1 MWGAYSQASLLGL
14 PLHSRTRACRVCRR
28 CSRDRG
34 AAEGRA
40 GPRGCAAA
48 ALARLHPPG
57 GPGPGQAAPRGG
69 ALPVPDHTLGSQLPR
84 VPAQH
89 SAHIARNLG
98 AVAQCTRVH
107 SAHLCACGALRLLS
121 SSQAR
126 RLVAADAGR
135 LLHPFAPGRLVQE
148 CVAWLPLQAPGSG
161 TGDVRQALKYD
172 PDCTDARQQFNRL
185 KKLHKQKSKVR
196 PHANRVPPL

>member
-1 MWGAYSQASLLGL
+1 MWGAHSRA
-14 PLHSRTRACRVCRR
+14 PLRNLHLRSRTRACCTCRR

-57 GPGPGQAAPRGG
+57 GPGPGQTPPRGG
-69 ALPVPDHTLGSQLPR
+69 ALPVPNHTLGSQLPR
-84 VPAQH
+84 SPTQH
-89 SAHIARNLG
+89 SARVARILG
-98 AVAQCTRVH
+98 AVAQCTRAH
-107 SAHLCACGALRLLS
+107 SARFCACGAPRPLS
-121 SSQAR
+121 SSQAQR
-126 RLVAADAGR
+126 MFAADAGR
-135 LLHPFAPGRLVQE
+135 RLHPFAARAA
-148 CVAWLPLQAPGSG
+148 CAAWLPLQAPGSN
-161 TGDVRQALKYD
+161 TGDVLQALKYD

-196 PHANRVPPL
+196 PHATRVPPL